1 MRDDDAFL
9 RAIADAP
16 DDEAPRLVY
25 ADWLDEHGQPDR
37 AEYLRLLCCGE
48 ESATLERLREV
59 APTLDSAWAARVSPA
74 FPRVNPMYVVI
85 REVAC
90 GVMTTVYEATST
102 QSNMRGRRVA
112 VRVLNDRQSGRRFY
126 ESCRIHAALGENI
139 PVPPIYELG
148 EFESGPYAI
157 RKFIDGDDLLNNIR
171 SRAVTPDDLVRIV
184 TTVATVL
191 DAMHRL
197 GVIHGTVHPRHLLQ
211 DRDGAVWVIGFGE
224 MPPPGL
230 VMGNPLHLAL
240 EQFDRGAGQVGPAT
254 DVYQL
259 AETAA
264 WLLAGR
270 HPYQDFRPPDDLLA
284 AKRSEDGWRTDALR
298 NLSEP
303 VAAVF
308 RRALAPD
315 PAARYPTAGEFAA
328 NLADAFQERPRSRW
342 RLW

>member
-1 MRDDDAFL
+1 MGDDDAFL

-16 DDEAPRLVY
+16 DDDAPRLVY

-37 AEYLRLLCCGE
+37 AEFVRLLCRYDE
-48 ESATLERLREV
+48 AAMNRLRDI
-59 APTLDSAWAARVSPA
+59 APSQDAEWAARVRPDWPTVSPW
-74 FPRVNPMYVVI
+74 YVVL
-85 REVAC
+85 RPVAR
-90 GVMTTVYEATST
+90 GEFTTLFEATT
-102 QSNMRGRRVA
+102 AHPNMRGRSVVIRM
-112 VRVLNDRQSGRRFY
+112 LNDRQSARRFLN
-126 ESCRIHAALGENI
+126 SCRIHAALGENLQA
-139 PVPPIYELG
+139 PPLYEVG
-148 EFESGPYAI
+148 ENQSGPYSI
-157 RKFIDGDDLLNNIR
+157 RKFIDGDDLVNNIR
-171 SRAVTPDDLVRIV
+171 GRTVAPDDLVRIV

-270 HPYQDFRPPDDLLA
+270 HPYRDSRPPDELLA
-284 AKRSEDGWRTDALR
+284 AKRSEDGWRTRALQS
-298 NLSEP
+298 LSEA

-315 PAARYPTAGEFAA
+315 PAARYSTAGEFAA
-328 NLADAFQERPRSRW
+328 ALADALQERPRSRW
-342 RLW
+342 RFW